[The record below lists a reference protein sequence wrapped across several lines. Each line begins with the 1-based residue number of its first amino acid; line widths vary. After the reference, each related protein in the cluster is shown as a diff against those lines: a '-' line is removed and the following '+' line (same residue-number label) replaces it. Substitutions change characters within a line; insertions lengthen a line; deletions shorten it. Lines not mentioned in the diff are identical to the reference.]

1 MKWEDRCAVV
11 NTDIEC
17 KQQQVADVYTITY
30 QAAGGK
36 KRTATVKDGGNATA
50 APPRKITLSNL
61 MSNSK
66 YTLTIQI
73 KGRGQRYEVFSD
85 VSQPAIGYT
94 SELN

>member
-1 MKWEDRCAVV
+1 MRWEDRCAVV

-30 QAAGGK
+30 QAAGGT

-50 APPRKITLSNL
+50 APPRQITLNNL

-73 KGRGQRYEVFSD
+73 KGRGEQYEVFSD
-85 VSQPAIGYT
+85 VSQPATGYT